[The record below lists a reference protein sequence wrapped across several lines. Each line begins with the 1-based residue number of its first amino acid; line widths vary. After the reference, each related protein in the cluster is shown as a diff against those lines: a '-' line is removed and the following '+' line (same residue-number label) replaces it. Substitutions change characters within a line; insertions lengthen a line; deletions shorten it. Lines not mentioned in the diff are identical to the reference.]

1 MAYAAV
7 DLSEDFQ
14 PPGFHDFLDKQQFR
28 QQDSQ
33 FISLAGSAGHLFLT
47 TRAALLA
54 GVPLRVHCLVIID
67 ELTYVQIPIKTL
79 CFGRWL
85 GNEVGAAGYALQGTQ
100 RHCRVRTACC
110 RVRSGLLELPGT
122 HRLLQGTHCRV
133 RTPGYAPLAAGYAP
147 LAAGY
152 APVHLGRRVQAG
164 GASGRLPR
172 RLAGRESIF
181 KFSHSKSRK
190 KFQNLDLEPNSTRN
204 PLH

>member
-1 MAYAAV
+1 MASVAFVAYAAV

-110 RVRSGLLELPGT
+110 RVRSHLLELRGT
-122 HRLLQGTHCRV
+122 Q
-133 RTPGYAPLAAGYAP
+133 AAG
-147 LAAGY
+147 
-152 APVHLGRRVQAG
+152 LGEAMV
-164 GASGRLPR
+164 RLPV
-172 RLAGRESIF
+172 
-181 KFSHSKSRK
+181 
-190 KFQNLDLEPNSTRN
+190 
-204 PLH
+204 

>member
-1 MAYAAV
+1 VAFVAYAAV

-100 RHCRVRTACC
+100 RHCRVRN
-110 RVRSGLLELPGT
+110 GT
-122 HRLLQGTHCRV
+122 
-133 RTPGYAPLAAGYAP
+133 AGYAP

-152 APVHLGRRVQAG
+152 AAICLSCRVRTTGYALQG
-164 GASGRLPR
+164 THRLLQGTQR
-172 RLAGRESIF
+172 SA
-181 KFSHSKSRK
+181 
-190 KFQNLDLEPNSTRN
+190 
-204 PLH
+204 